1 MSMFKRV
8 CLLFLCL
15 VLLIGLCPRE
25 ALAASPFAGV
35 KGPTLVKQDG
45 IWYYVKDGAV
55 CYDTTLV
62 KYSGSWWYVTGGK
75 VASSTTTLVK
85 FNGSWWYVKNG
96 KVASSTTSLVKFNN
110 EWWYVKSGKVASST
124 TTLVKFNNEWW
135 YIVKGKV
142 AANTTTLVNFNNQW
156 WYVVKGKIAGNTTTL
171 VKHAGSWWYIVKG
184 KLAGATTTLVKFNGS
199 WYYVENGKVASGKTT
214 LFTFNGRQYYIKNGV
229 AQTGYTGYVTYQGK
243 QIYLKNGAV
252 STPPVANPVVH
263 ALNKTIKVNPRPQ
276 YADFIIPN
284 LTVDIRIPKINST
297 APGAAALNRKLY
309 NEFYEYY
316 EYMIDNPVQEWAF
329 DVSYEYREFNGIVG
343 ITVTISSIE
352 LPGHVFEDFCS
363 FYYNMNTDREL
374 TQAEYYQALGTN
386 KTALTRLLKQTPAF
400 RGAYSYEDTTSDL
413 YSCIVGR
420 NGAFAIFKDPETLN
434 GYRTL
439 ATEPVL

>member
-25 ALAASPFAGV
+25 ALAASPFEGV

-62 KYSGSWWYVTGGK
+62 KWGGSWWHVTGGK
-75 VASSTTTLVK
+75 VASSTTTLVYYNGSWWYVVNGK
-85 FNGSWWYVKNG
+85 LASNTTTLVKYNGSWWYVKNGRVASSTTTLVNWNGSWWYVKNG
-96 KVASSTTSLVKFNN
+96 KVASSTT
-110 EWWYVKSGKVASST
+110 
-124 TTLVKFNNEWW
+124 TLVYYN
-135 YIVKGKV
+135 GS
-142 AANTTTLVNFNNQW
+142 W
-156 WYVVKGKIAGNTTTL
+156 WYVVNGKLASNTTTL
-171 VKHAGSWWYIVKG
+171 VKY
-184 KLAGATTTLVKFNGS
+184 NGS
-199 WYYVENGKVASGKTT
+199 WYYVENGKVAFGKTT
-214 LFTFNGRQYYIKNGV
+214 LFTFNGGNYYIKNGV

-284 LTVDIRIPKINST
+284 LTVEIRIPKINST

-352 LPGHVFEDFCS
+352 LPGHVFEDFRS

-374 TQAEYYQALGTN
+374 TQTEYYQALGTN

-400 RGAYSYEDTTSDL
+400 RGAYSYGDTTSDL

-420 NGAFAIFKDPETLN
+420 NGAFAIFKDPDTLN

-439 ATEPVL
+439 VTEPVL